1 MRSNARVPGHRDFDF
16 GFAGVG
22 AARAADL
29 AGERGERNVF
39 IHHVPVGRIAA
50 PLVIYDFQPGV
61 VVRAYWL
68 APWRHR
74 HYFPFGADKAELPP
88 ADNTPL
94 EPAET
99 FERYWSTSQTF
110 IRELPPAR
118 ARDRAPPDEQRFQQA
133 PPDDRQL
140 QQAPPPPPAIEK

>member
-1 MRSNARVPGHRDFDF
+1 MRALGIIAILLVGI
-16 GFAGVG
+16 AGVT

-29 AGERGERNVF
+29 PRERVERSV
-39 IHHVPVGRIAA
+39 ITHHVQYGRRVA

-74 HYFPFGADKAELPP
+74 HYFPFGYAKPDPDLAPANDGPP
-88 ADNTPL
+88 
-94 EPAET
+94 EPAES

-110 IRELPPAR
+110 LRELPLPLR
-118 ARDRAPPDEQRFQQA
+118 ARDQA
-133 PPDDRQL
+133 PPDDQPF
-140 QQAPPPPPAIEK
+140 QSAPPPPPAITK

>member
-1 MRSNARVPGHRDFDF
+1 MRAFLAIAILIL
-16 GFAGVG
+16 GFAGVS

-29 AGERGERNVF
+29 AGERAERNVF
-39 IHHVPVGRIAA
+39 THHVPFGRSAG

-74 HYFPFGADKAELPP
+74 HYFPFGADKAELPQ
-88 ADNTPL
+88 ADDTPL

-118 ARDRAPPDEQRFQQA
+118 ARDQA
-133 PPDDRQL
+133 PRRRAAGPAAPARDREMRAAAQ
-140 QQAPPPPPAIEK
+140 

>member
-1 MRSNARVPGHRDFDF
+1 MRRMRALGTIAILLL
-16 GFAGVG
+16 GIAGIS

-29 AGERGERNVF
+29 AGERAERNVF
-39 IHHVPVGRIAA
+39 THHVPFGRRVA

-74 HYFPFGADKAELPP
+74 HYFPFGADKAELPQ
-88 ADNTPL
+88 ADDTPL

-118 ARDRAPPDEQRFQQA
+118 ARDQAPPDEQQ
-133 PPDDRQL
+133 
-140 QQAPPPPPAIEK
+140 PPPPPPSPPAIEK